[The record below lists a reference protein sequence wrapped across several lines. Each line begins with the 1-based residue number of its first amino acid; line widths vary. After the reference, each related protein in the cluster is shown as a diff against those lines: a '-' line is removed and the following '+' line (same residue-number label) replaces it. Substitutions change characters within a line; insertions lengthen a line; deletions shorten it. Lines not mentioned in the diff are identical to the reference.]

1 MLGAIIGDIVGSRF
15 EWHNIKSKEFALFT
29 GQCRPTDDS
38 IMTLALA
45 GAILASRPDYR
56 DLSQNAVK
64 YMQEVGRQ
72 YPNCGYGGRFYHW
85 IFSDHPQP
93 YQSFGNGAAMRVSGA
108 GFAAAS
114 LEQAKELARKITEV
128 THNHP
133 EGLKGAEATAAAIYL
148 ARTGSSIPEIREM
161 IQKHYYR
168 MDFTLDG
175 IRDSYRFDES
185 CQGTVPQALEAF
197 FESTGFEDAIRNAV
211 SLGGDSDTLAAICGG
226 VAEAYYGIP
235 DDIRSQALHFLD
247 DRQLDI
253 LKAFEAAYPPVP
265 GHPAGWKMTRQ
276 DFAQAAGYWDQKDAA
291 GVKMPRE
298 QLMQA
303 MEAYIR
309 ANNTCALATGA
320 GTFIRCT
327 PIEYSYHDGAFWMFS
342 EGGKKLLGL
351 ARNPN
356 VCLAIYDKYNG
367 FGTLH
372 GMQVTG
378 KAEMIEPFS
387 EAYKAHAAHQKI
399 PLEALRQLLH
409 PMHLIRVQPER
420 IDYLCSDFKKQGFD
434 SRQAVEF

>member
-1 MLGAIIGDIVGSRF
+1 MPSPWA
-15 EWHNIKSKEFALFT
+15 
-29 GQCRPTDDS
+29 
-38 IMTLALA
+38 
-45 GAILASRPDYR
+45 
-56 DLSQNAVK
+56 
-64 YMQEVGRQ
+64 
-72 YPNCGYGGRFYHW
+72 
-85 IFSDHPQP
+85 
-93 YQSFGNGAAMRVSGA
+93 
-108 GFAAAS
+108 
-114 LEQAKELARKITEV
+114 
-128 THNHP
+128 
-133 EGLKGAEATAAAIYL
+133 
-148 ARTGSSIPEIREM
+148 
-161 IQKHYYR
+161 
-168 MDFTLDG
+168 
-175 IRDSYRFDES
+175 
-185 CQGTVPQALEAF
+185 
-197 FESTGFEDAIRNAV
+197 
-211 SLGGDSDTLAAICGG
+211 GDSDTLAAICGG

-235 DDIRSQALHFLD
+235 DDIRSQALNFLD

-342 EGGKKLLGL
+342 EGGKKFLGL

-378 KAEMIEPFS
+378 KAELIEPFS

-399 PLEALRQLLH
+399 SLEALRQLPH